1 MSGTLSEKDW
11 NLLLRRIRGGRC
23 TPFLGAG
30 ACYGVLPLGG
40 EIAQRWAKSSGYPLE
55 DRRDLAR
62 VAQYRGVIEDP
73 MSPKEALVREFRV
86 AGSPSFQEPDEPH
99 AVLAGLPLPI
109 YLTTNYDDF
118 MWRALK
124 EWARKEPEQELC
136 RWNKYLE
143 NLPSAFDGDFEP
155 TVATPVVYHLHGHM
169 GHPESMV
176 LTEDDYLDFLVNLGR
191 DQGRETRDQKFL
203 PPRIQRALTGASLL
217 FLGYSIADWDFRVL
231 FHSLVGYLER
241 SIAYAHISVQLPPPV
256 SEELE
261 EKAQEYLDA
270 YFGEIRIRV
279 YWGTCRDFIG
289 ELKTRWEDF
298 PGGS

>member
-11 NLLLRRIRGGRC
+11 NLLLRRIRDGRC

-30 ACYGVLPLGG
+30 ACYGVLPLGA
-40 EIAQRWAKSSGYPLE
+40 EIAQRWAKTSGYPLE

-73 MSPKEALVREFRV
+73 MSPKEALVREFGEAR
-86 AGSPSFQEPDEPH
+86 PPDFREPDEPH
-99 AVLAGLPLPI
+99 AMLAGLPLPI

-124 EWARKEPEQELC
+124 EGARKEPKQELC

-155 TVATPVVYHLHGHM
+155 TVATPVVYHLHGHT
-169 GHPESMV
+169 GHPESLV
-176 LTEDDYLDFLVNLGR
+176 LTEDDYLDFLVNLGK
-191 DQGRETRDQKFL
+191 DESREAREQKFL
-203 PPRIQRALTGASLL
+203 PPRIQQALTGASLL

-231 FHSLVGYLER
+231 FRSLVGYLER
-241 SIAYAHISVQLPPPV
+241 SITRAHISVQLLPQV

-261 EKAQEYLDA
+261 DKAQQYLDA
-270 YFGEIRIRV
+270 YFGETKIRV
-279 YWGTCRDFIG
+279 FWGTCREFVA
-289 ELKTRWEDF
+289 ELKDRWEEF
-298 PGGS
+298 SRGS